1 MVSCHRHVQVIFQV
15 PRGKTDIIIVLSVSA
30 TFEIVIK
37 LWHLFRGV
45 IGGHVSKM
53 PAEADTGRTDYKSLS
68 SPFLSESRLLTDI
81 ISHISPSHF
90 RCLEVFEWHER
101 ERERRRESQQCR
113 KLTWHSKFV
122 TVLLLLFRST
132 LLPG

>member
-45 IGGHVSKM
+45 IGGHVSKTRLGLLRLTQ
-53 PAEADTGRTDYKSLS
+53 EGQTISRSL
-68 SPFLSESRLLTDI
+68 PLFFLNL
-81 ISHISPSHF
+81 
-90 RCLEVFEWHER
+90 VF
-101 ERERRRESQQCR
+101 
-113 KLTWHSKFV
+113 
-122 TVLLLLFRST
+122 
-132 LLPG
+132 

>member
-45 IGGHVSKM
+45 IGGHVSKTRLGLLRLTREV
-53 PAEADTGRTDYKSLS
+53 ALF
-68 SPFLSESRLLTDI
+68 PFS
-81 ISHISPSHF
+81 F
-90 RCLEVFEWHER
+90 
-101 ERERRRESQQCR
+101 
-113 KLTWHSKFV
+113 
-122 TVLLLLFRST
+122 
-132 LLPG
+132 